1 MNKNENYIML
11 NGKKIPLTDEQVK
24 LIQSDVPE
32 KSPFDRAHHGGTY
45 FSVISNFELNENC
58 ECSSHLDD
66 KIFNSSNYC
75 TDKNIMRQHAL
86 HMQLN
91 NLLWRYSMTHSGDS
105 IDWNDRNKTKVVIY
119 YNAALDKF
127 GCSRCVL
134 FKYFGDVP
142 FDSEE
147 TAKAAIEEIVKP
159 FIAEHPD
166 FDLTKM

>member
-11 NGKKIPLTDEQVK
+11 DGKKIPLTDEQIK
-24 LIQSDVPE
+24 LIRSDVPE

-58 ECSSHLDD
+58 ECNSHLDD

-91 NLLWRYSMTHSGDS
+91 NLLWRYSMTHGGDS
-105 IDWNDRNKTKVVIY
+105 IDWNDGGEIKVTIFYDTKT
-119 YNAALDKF
+119 DKF
-127 GCSRCVL
+127 GTGDYSIL
-134 FKYFGDVP
+134 KYFGAVP

-147 TAKAAIEEIVKP
+147 AAKAAIEEIVKP
-159 FIAEHPD
+159 FIEEHPD
-166 FDLTKM
+166 FYLTKL